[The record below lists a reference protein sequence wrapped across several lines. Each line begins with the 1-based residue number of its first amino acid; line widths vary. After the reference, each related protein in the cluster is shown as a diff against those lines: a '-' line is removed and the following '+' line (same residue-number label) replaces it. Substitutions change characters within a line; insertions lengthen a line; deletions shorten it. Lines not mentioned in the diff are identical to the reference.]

1 MTLRP
6 IPRPKVARVGRAK
19 GKFTQSR
26 RLDVLRSL
34 LEGHPSGL
42 TLEQMA
48 ESLHVST
55 RSVRRYL
62 HELGLMTDVESLEV
76 GPGEQNLWRIKPS
89 ERGRAVTL
97 RRAQAYGLLAPRRVF
112 EVLRGSALFDEI
124 DLALRQVEQVAHR
137 PAARIGVRG
146 DVPAE
151 SRLEDRFAYVPPAP
165 RAHRSEDVDGAFL
178 AVAESTVLRFRYREE
193 GTEARE
199 GREAREGKGARITA
213 HPYALVLHDGN
224 VTCIAYDVDR
234 AVTRAFALG
243 AMSDVVASEA
253 EHFEQPPDFA
263 LDAWLHGAF
272 GVATAPRTLKI
283 MVELEPRAADAVRGR
298 KVHPSQRIA
307 VAGDGRVRASF
318 AVPHDPRVLAAV
330 RTWVLGFGAAARILE
345 PRELADEVAGELRRA
360 LGRYA

>member
-1 MTLRP
+1 MPLRP
-6 IPRPKVARVGRAK
+6 IPHPKVARVGRAK

-26 RLDVLRSL
+26 RLDHLRTL
-34 LEGHPSGL
+34 LESHASGL
-42 TLEQMA
+42 TLDQLA
-48 ESLHVST
+48 EALHVST

-62 HELGLMTDVESLEV
+62 HELGLLTDVESLEV

-124 DLALRQVEQVAHR
+124 DLALRQVAQVAHR

-165 RAHRSEDVDGAFL
+165 RAHRSEDVDAAFL
-178 AVAESTVLRFRYREE
+178 SVAESTVLRFRYRED
-193 GTEARE
+193 GTDS
-199 GREAREGKGARITA
+199 REGKGARITA

-234 AVTRAFALG
+234 SVTRAFALG
-243 AMSDVVASEA
+243 AMSDVVASES
-253 EHFEQPPDFA
+253 EHFEQPLDFS
-263 LDAWLHGAF
+263 LDGWLHGSF
-272 GVATAPRTLKI
+272 GVARATRTLKI
-283 MVELEPRAADAVRGR
+283 TVELEPRAAEAVRGR
-298 KVHPSQRIA
+298 KVHPSQRVL

-318 AVPHDPRVLAAV
+318 AVPHDPRVLSSV
-330 RTWVLGFGAAARILE
+330 RAWILGFGAAARVLE

>member
-42 TLEQMA
+42 TLDQLA
-48 ESLHVST
+48 DSLHVST

-62 HELGLMTDVESLEV
+62 HELGLMTDVESIEV
-76 GPGEQNLWRIKPS
+76 GPGEQNLWRIKPG
-89 ERGRAVTL
+89 ERGRMVTL

-151 SRLEDRFAYVPPAP
+151 SHLEDRFAYVPPAP
-165 RAHRSEDVDGAFL
+165 RAHRSEDIDAAFQ
-178 AVAESTVLRFRYREE
+178 AVSESTVLRFRYREE
-193 GTEARE
+193 GTETR
-199 GREAREGKGARITA
+199 GARITS
-213 HPYALVLHDGN
+213 HPYALVLHDGQ
-224 VTCIAYDVDR
+224 VLCVAHDVDR

-243 AMSDVVASEA
+243 AMSDVVPSDT
-253 EHFEQPPDFA
+253 EHFEQPVEFV
-263 LDAWLHGAF
+263 LEEWLQGAF
-272 GVATAPRTLKI
+272 GVARAPRTLKI

-298 KVHPSQRIA
+298 KIHPSQRVA

-318 AVPHDPRVLAAV
+318 AVPHDPRVLSAV
-330 RTWVLGFGAAARILE
+330 RAWVLGFGAAARVLE
-345 PRELADEVAGELRRA
+345 PRELADEVAAELRRA

>member
-42 TLEQMA
+42 TLEQLA
-48 ESLHVST
+48 DSLHVST

-62 HELGLMTDVESLEV
+62 HELGLLTDVESLEV

-89 ERGRAVTL
+89 ERGRTVTL

-165 RAHRSEDVDGAFL
+165 RAHRSEDVDAAFL
-178 AVAESTVLRFRYREE
+178 SVAESTILRFRYE
-193 GTEARE
+193 
-199 GREAREGKGARITA
+199 KGARITA

-224 VTCIAYDVDR
+224 VTCIAHDVDQ

-243 AMSDVVASEA
+243 AMTDVVASES

-263 LDAWLHGAF
+263 LDAWLHGEF
-272 GVATAPRTLKI
+272 GVARAPRTLKI

-318 AVPHDPRVLAAV
+318 AVPHDPRVLASV
-330 RTWVLGFGAAARILE
+330 RAWILGFGAAARVLE

>member
-1 MTLRP
+1 MPLRP

-26 RLDVLRSL
+26 RLDHLRTL
-34 LEGHPSGL
+34 LESHASGL
-42 TLEQMA
+42 TLDQLA
-48 ESLHVST
+48 EALHVTT

-62 HELGLMTDVESLEV
+62 HELGLLTDVESLEV

-137 PAARIGVRG
+137 PAARVGVRG

-151 SRLEDRFAYVPPAP
+151 SHLEDRFAYVPPAP
-165 RAHRSEDVDGAFL
+165 RAHRSEDVDAAFL
-178 AVAESTVLRFRYREE
+178 AVAESTLLRFRYQED
-193 GTEARE
+193 GGEA
-199 GREAREGKGARITA
+199 KGARITA
-213 HPYALVLHDGN
+213 HPYALVLHAGN
-224 VTCIAYDVDR
+224 VTCIAHDVDR

-243 AMSDVVASEA
+243 AMSDVVVSET
-253 EHFEQPPDFA
+253 EHFEQPLDFS
-263 LDAWLHGAF
+263 LEGWLHGEF
-272 GVATAPRTLKI
+272 GVARAPRTLKI

-307 VAGDGRVRASF
+307 IASDGRVRASF
-318 AVPHDPRVLAAV
+318 SVPHDPRVLSSV
-330 RTWVLGFGAAARILE
+330 RTWILGFGAAARVLE
-345 PRELADEVAGELRRA
+345 PRELAEEVAGELRRA

>member
-6 IPRPKVARVGRAK
+6 IPHPKFVRVGRAK

-26 RLDVLRSL
+26 RLDHLRTL

-42 TLEQMA
+42 TLDQLA
-48 ESLHVST
+48 EPLHVST

-62 HELGLMTDVESLEV
+62 HELGLLTEVESLPV
-76 GPGEQNLWRIKPS
+76 APGEQNLWRIKPS
-89 ERGRAVTL
+89 ERGRTVTL
-97 RRAQAYGLLAPRRVF
+97 RRGQAYGLLAPRRVF

-151 SRLEDRFAYVPPAP
+151 ARLEDRFAYVPPAP
-165 RAHRSEDVDGAFL
+165 RAHRSEDIDAAFQ
-178 AVAESTVLRFRYREE
+178 AVAESTLLRFRYREE
-193 GTEARE
+193 GS
-199 GREAREGKGARITA
+199 EGKGARITS

-224 VTCIAYDVDR
+224 VLCVAHDVDR
-234 AVTRAFALG
+234 AVTRAFALE
-243 AMSDVVASEA
+243 AMSDVVASES
-253 EHFEQPPDFA
+253 EHFEQPFEFV
-263 LDAWLHGAF
+263 LDEWLQGDF
-272 GVATAPRTLKI
+272 GVARAPRSLKI

-298 KVHPSQRIA
+298 KVHPSQRVA

-330 RTWVLGFGAAARILE
+330 RAWVLGFGAAARVLE
-345 PRELADEVAGELRRA
+345 PRELADDVAAELRRA
-360 LGRYA
+360 LGRYG

>member
-42 TLEQMA
+42 TLEQLA
-48 ESLHVST
+48 DSLHVST

-62 HELGLMTDVESLEV
+62 HELGLLTDVESLEV

-89 ERGRAVTL
+89 ERGRTVTL

-124 DLALRQVEQVAHR
+124 DLAMRQVEQVAHR

-165 RAHRSEDVDGAFL
+165 RAHRSEDVDAAFL
-178 AVAESTVLRFRYREE
+178 SVAESTTLRFRYE
-193 GTEARE
+193 
-199 GREAREGKGARITA
+199 GARITA

-224 VTCIAYDVDR
+224 VTCIAHDVDR

-243 AMSDVVASEA
+243 AMSDVVASES
-253 EHFEQPPDFA
+253 EHFDQPLDFA
-263 LDAWLHGAF
+263 LDPWLHGEF
-272 GVATAPRTLKI
+272 GVARAPRTLKI

-318 AVPHDPRVLAAV
+318 AVPHDPRVLSSV
-330 RTWVLGFGAAARILE
+330 RAWILGFGAAARVLE